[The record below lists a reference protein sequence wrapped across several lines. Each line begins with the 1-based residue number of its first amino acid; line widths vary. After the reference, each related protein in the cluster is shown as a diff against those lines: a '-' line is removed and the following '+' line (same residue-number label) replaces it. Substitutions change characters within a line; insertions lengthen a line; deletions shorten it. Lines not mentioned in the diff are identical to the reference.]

1 MTHICILQAKKF
13 VEGVPQIV
21 QENVSKDEAERLK
34 AALEAVGGTVEI
46 K

>member
-1 MTHICILQAKKF
+1 M
-13 VEGVPQIV
+13 EGLPQVV

-34 AALEAVGGTVEI
+34 AAFEAVGGTVEI